1 MKQPFADLLISGR
14 KTIELRSWN
23 TRFRGEFL
31 VHASHNP
38 DRKACIAAGI
48 GPDRLVNG
56 AIIGRAFLYDVKEYK
71 NRDEFLAD
79 SGLHLAVN
87 YANPKYGF
95 MVKDPV
101 RFDKPIPAKGRLN
114 FFEIDA

>member
-48 GPDRLVNG
+48 DTGRLVNG

-71 NRDEFLAD
+71 SREEFLAD
-79 SGLHLAVN
+79 RDLHLAVD
-87 YANPKYGF
+87 YTNPRYGF
-95 MVKDPV
+95 MVKSPV
-101 RFDKPIPAKGRLN
+101 RLDRPIPAKGKLN
-114 FFEIDA
+114 FFEVDV